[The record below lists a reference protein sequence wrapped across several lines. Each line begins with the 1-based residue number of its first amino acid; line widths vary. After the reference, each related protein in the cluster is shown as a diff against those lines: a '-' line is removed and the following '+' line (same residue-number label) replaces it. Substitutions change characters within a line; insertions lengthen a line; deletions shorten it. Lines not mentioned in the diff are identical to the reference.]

1 MCVCMHTSLYSY
13 IKSKMVCQCS
23 SISVISL
30 LFQISSFHLHFV
42 HYFQPLLFWNFW
54 KALQRRIFLR
64 FLLFRVSV
72 SKTEA
77 TVTVLTEQLSLEMH
91 LFGFVHAAEIP
102 PGMLCSTCHAL
113 DISNLTWKRNPV
125 WFHQNQWQ
133 LTPKK
138 FTLQLIL
145 QPFPSFYA
153 LLWLCSHSTSLVKE
167 QPFLYLDFWI
177 VSKHPSSSVCHQR
190 LRASKIGQ
198 YKLSFEVQWVA
209 YVPLLCFTLGR
220 AGRASWGW
228 LAVCW
233 LWTLPYGGTQA
244 VILAL
249 DCRSCISLATPPAVN
264 HLWQHPSRYSC
275 LCNCDWLL
283 ALPQRPEMWLL
294 SLITPWGP
302 LAKGTLLLLVYT
314 VNSVP
319 LSTCARK
326 PVQCNW

>member
-145 QPFPSFYA
+145 QPFPS
-153 LLWLCSHSTSLVKE
+153 SM
-167 QPFLYLDFWI
+167 
-177 VSKHPSSSVCHQR
+177 
-190 LRASKIGQ
+190 
-198 YKLSFEVQWVA
+198 LSF
-209 YVPLLCFTLGR
+209 G
-220 AGRASWGW
+220 S
-228 LAVCW
+228 AVTPHPRW
-233 LWTLPYGGTQA
+233 
-244 VILAL
+244 
-249 DCRSCISLATPPAVN
+249 RNNHSCISISELWANIPAAPCVI
-264 HLWQHPSRYSC
+264 R
-275 LCNCDWLL
+275 D
-283 ALPQRPEMWLL
+283 
-294 SLITPWGP
+294 
-302 LAKGTLLLLVYT
+302 
-314 VNSVP
+314 
-319 LSTCARK
+319 
-326 PVQCNW
+326 